1 MHQDKE
7 QFTQLHIIIIAFIE
21 LVLLHCL
28 AHGTV
33 THQSISLPPPRPP
46 HTQPR
51 YPCTVAGHLTGRL
64 CKCDCGNS
72 KRKNKNPF
80 SICICNTFFEILQ
93 FYDGLQLHAYHVQCT
108 GLNKLP
114 LPPGLGILWIS
125 SDRDDR
131 MGAKIKTQKNPQGF
145 QQNPPKK
152 PRPKINPKKF
162 HAKFLSLKICSRLEM
177 I

>member
-28 AHGTV
+28 ADGTV
-33 THQSISLPPPRPP
+33 THQSISLPPPP

-64 CKCDCGNS
+64 CKCDCGIS

-93 FYDGLQLHAYHVQCT
+93 FYDGLQLYACIMYSVQDFDIHIAT
-108 GLNKLP
+108 FQAITLF
-114 LPPGLGILWIS
+114 LGINS
-125 SDRDDR
+125 RS
-131 MGAKIKTQKNPQGF
+131 T
-145 QQNPPKK
+145 NPPPPKRCPPHK
-152 PRPKINPKKF
+152 PYTYI
-162 HAKFLSLKICSRLEM
+162 
-177 I
+177 